1 MFGRSPYVLIL
12 ALLMM
17 GAIISTAM
25 PVLADEIYPVN
36 QDFQIKDSNI
46 IIHILALNVTDHYMG
61 NIYPSKAPE
70 ETWWAHLVYQYEN
83 TGNTMEIGHI
93 QYTLI
98 DSNGAQ
104 YQFNPNG
111 DEYSGAEVQPHSK
124 SDIRWNEI
132 PVPRGTLFKQ
142 VNVYEGTNPNFRL
155 NNETYD
161 LPAPIMTSSTP
172 TPTAV
177 PSSSAAAPIINRFGC
192 CAPFLPFVLIGSLA
206 VVGVYVKG
214 KGIKK

>member
-1 MFGRSPYVLIL
+1 MFGRSPYVLIF
-12 ALLMM
+12 ALLIL

-25 PVLADEIYPVN
+25 PVLADENYQIDK
-36 QDFQIKDSNI
+36 DFQIKDSNI
-46 IIHILALNVTDHYMG
+46 IIHVIAVNVTDKYMG
-61 NIYPSKAPE
+61 NIYPPQDVE
-70 ETWWAHLVYQYEN
+70 NTWWAHLLYKYEN

-98 DSNGAQ
+98 DSNGTQ

-111 DEYSGAEVQPHSK
+111 TEYSGAEVRPHS
-124 SDIRWNEI
+124 ITNELWNEI
-132 PVPRGTLFKQ
+132 PIPAGTVLKQ

-161 LPAPIMTSSTP
+161 LPAPQIMTSTP
-172 TPTAV
+172 TPTAE
-177 PSSSAAAPIINRFGC
+177 PSSSVSPIINNFGC
-192 CAPFLPFVLIGSLA
+192 CAPFLPFLLIGSLA
-206 VVGVYVKG
+206 VAGVYVKG